1 MAVYKPYK
9 CLINR
14 NKKLNNMNIS
24 VEDSWT
30 ICYFIMLFVLAI
42 IASVSY
48 IVISY
53 IIDTVKSYKREIKKF
68 WEGI

>member
-1 MAVYKPYK
+1 MR
-9 CLINR
+9 I
-14 NKKLNNMNIS
+14 KLNNMEIS

-30 ICYFIMLFVLAI
+30 IFYFIMLFGLAI

-53 IIDTVKSYKREIKKF
+53 IIDTVRDFKKEVKKF

>member
-1 MAVYKPYK
+1 ME
-9 CLINR
+9 
-14 NKKLNNMNIS
+14 IS
-24 VEDSWT
+24 VDDSWT
-30 ICYFIMLFVLAI
+30 ICYFIMLFGLAI
-42 IASVSY
+42 IVSVSY

>member
-1 MAVYKPYK
+1 
-9 CLINR
+9 
-14 NKKLNNMNIS
+14 MNIS